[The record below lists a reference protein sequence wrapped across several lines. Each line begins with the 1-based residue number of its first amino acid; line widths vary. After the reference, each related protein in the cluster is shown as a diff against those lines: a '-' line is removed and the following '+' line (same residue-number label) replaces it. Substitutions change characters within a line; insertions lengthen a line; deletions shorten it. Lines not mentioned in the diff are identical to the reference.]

1 MEKSKDFSLMRMG
14 EAQYSLRDM
23 PHQIHSVH
31 HLFLVVVMVVMV
43 VVVVEILLVLPLAP
57 HLSDRGRGLQRALST
72 PSARL
77 HLLVQGLMIV

>member
-14 EAQYSLRDM
+14 EAQCRLKDM

-31 HLFLVVVMVVMV
+31 HLFPVVVM

-57 HLSDRGRGLQRALST
+57 HLSDRGRGLKRALST